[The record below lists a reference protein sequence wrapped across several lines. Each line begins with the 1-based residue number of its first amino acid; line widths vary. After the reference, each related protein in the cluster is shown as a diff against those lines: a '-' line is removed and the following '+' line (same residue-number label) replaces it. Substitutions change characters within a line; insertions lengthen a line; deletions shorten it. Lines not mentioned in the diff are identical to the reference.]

1 MIMLRVFFIHGLYF
15 FFNKGI
21 ENLGRNEILVPSIC
35 DLFFFENRF
44 MFHVFRFPDHL
55 GNYIFTIR
63 V

>member
-1 MIMLRVFFIHGLYF
+1 MIMLRVFLIHGLYF

-21 ENLGRNEILVPSIC
+21 ENLGRNEIC

-55 GNYIFTIR
+55 GNYIFTIQ